1 MSLVPTNPPSV
12 CMTIQ
17 NAHQQYTKLTTPHYD
32 HTETSRTFYLPTNYE
47 GYPSWYPIWP
57 ECDMPSC
64 RTGNLFSTTGR
75 KVQPF
80 AEHAVYVRHG
90 QQRRCSCKPG
100 AHECDGT
107 WYNACRACIR
117 TRERYIAEIV
127 DVELD
132 IQSKVKLLDLA
143 KTLLF
148 GPPNKP
154 GLGPILT
161 AHCNRQKALATFAN
175 SLLFDRGAF
184 CGLLT
189 NYLLV
194 KERKAKIQG
203 APAPT
208 SRPKKGVGITAYR
221 DRVPTITFPREA
233 PPHLP
238 SSSNPILKVWSPT
251 RPPPP
256 PSYAQAV
263 AGPSRPL
270 AKASTPDP
278 PTPMT
283 PSPSGTARAPR
294 IGRGHVKRP
303 RKKQRTNPPPEI

>member
-17 NAHQQYTKLTTPHYD
+17 NAHQQYTKSTTPHYD

-47 GYPSWYPIWP
+47 GYPSWCDHSLNMRYTFAMGNNDDAPANP
-57 ECDMPSC
+57 ELTNAMGPG
-64 RTGNLFSTTGR
+64 TMH
-75 KVQPF
+75 
-80 AEHAVYVRHG
+80 AEPAFV
-90 QQRRCSCKPG
+90 P
-100 AHECDGT
+100 E
-107 WYNACRACIR
+107 N
-117 TRERYIAEIV
+117 
-127 DVELD
+127 D
-132 IQSKVKLLDLA
+132 IQSKAKLLDLA

-148 GPPNKP
+148 GSPNKP

-175 SLLFDRGAF
+175 GLLFDRRAF
-184 CGLLT
+184 CGLLA

-194 KERKAKIQG
+194 KERKARIRG
-203 APAPT
+203 TPAPT

-283 PSPSGTARAPR
+283 PSPSGTARALR